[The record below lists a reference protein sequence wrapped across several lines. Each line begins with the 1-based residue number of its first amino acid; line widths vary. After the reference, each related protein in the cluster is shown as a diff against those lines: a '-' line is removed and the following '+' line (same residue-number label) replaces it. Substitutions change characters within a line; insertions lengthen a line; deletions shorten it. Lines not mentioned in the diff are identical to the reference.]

1 MRRSLV
7 SACAVVFTFAA
18 AVPAAAGGGAQAPRA
33 AECGSHKAAWVGT
46 YKDGT
51 QRGTF
56 EFRKNGTATLTAR
69 SGAARPFTFRVVKY
83 ANDDWRARLS
93 FADDGRHLA
102 DLVPRCNSRRAPALV
117 TKFDMLGRADFVRV

>member
-7 SACAVVFTFAA
+7 SACAVVFTLAA
-18 AVPAAAGGGAQAPRA
+18 AVPATAGDRTQAPGA
-33 AECGSHKAAWVGT
+33 AACGSHKAAWAGT

-93 FADDGRHLA
+93 FADTGGRLA
-102 DLVPRCNSRRAPALV
+102 DLVPRCDSRRAPRLV
-117 TKFDMLGRADFVRV
+117 TRFDMLGRADFVRV